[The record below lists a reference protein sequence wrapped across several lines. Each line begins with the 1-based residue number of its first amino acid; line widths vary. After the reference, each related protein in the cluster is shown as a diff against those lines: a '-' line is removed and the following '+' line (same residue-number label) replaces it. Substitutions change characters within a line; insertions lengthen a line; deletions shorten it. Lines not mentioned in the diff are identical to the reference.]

1 MAWGVAPFCY
11 FRYLTI
17 VFLLLARQSLYKFN
31 FVLTRSSVLR
41 DKNKKSA
48 GQINSSSVGT
58 YIFCEKIKYLGG
70 RNVKDVR
77 CLQNFV

>member
-1 MAWGVAPFCY
+1 MPHGWAKPISAISAISAG
-11 FRYLTI
+11 
-17 VFLLLARQSLYKFN
+17 Q
-31 FVLTRSSVLR
+31 
-41 DKNKKSA
+41 KNNYSAGLKINKSA

-77 CLQNFV
+77 YLQNFV

>member
-1 MAWGVAPFCY
+1 MPHGWAKPISA
-11 FRYLTI
+11 I
-17 VFLLLARQSLYKFN
+17 SAI
-31 FVLTRSSVLR
+31 
-41 DKNKKSA
+41 SA

-77 CLQNFV
+77 YLQNFV